1 MDIQKLILRLAA
13 QHGKIKTSDVVK
25 EIHNTKSRQHVNYV
39 IRSMVN
45 KKLLLKG
52 GTTAG
57 SFYVLPHNSHLIGDE
72 ITVKLKREDLEE
84 HKVFNDLK
92 EKALFINDLKE
103 NISNILF
110 YAFTEMLNNA
120 IEHSHSH
127 YVEIRIKKDKENII
141 FFVNDF
147 GIGVFRNVMQQRKLN
162 SELEAIQDL
171 LKGKTTTQPHSHTG
185 EGIFFTSKIADVFAL
200 ESFQYRLRVDN
211 LIKDVFIEEI
221 SPQKRGT
228 KVIFVLSLA
237 SKKHLNDVFSQFVTE
252 PGEVDFDKT
261 EIKVRLYASGTVYI
275 SRSQARRILTG
286 LDKFKTIILDFDRV
300 TTVGQ
305 AFADEIFR
313 VFQQR
318 HSDIKILPTNMV
330 EPVKFMIDRVE
341 KPTDLNEKELG
352 LSK

>member
-1 MDIQKLILRLAA
+1 MGMRELILKLAL
-13 QHGKIKTSDVVK
+13 QQGRIKTSNVVNK
-25 EIHNTKSRQHVNYV
+25 LDSAKSRQYVNSV
-39 IRSMVN
+39 IRDMVN

-57 SFYVLPHNSHLIGDE
+57 SFYVLPQNTHLIGNE
-72 ITVKLKREDLEE
+72 IIVKLKRAGLEE

-92 EKALFINDLKE
+92 EKAPFINDLKK
-103 NISNILF
+103 SVSSILF

-120 IEHSHSH
+120 IEHSHSR
-127 YVEIRIKKDKENII
+127 YVEICIRKAKENITFI
-141 FFVNDF
+141 INDF
-147 GIGVFRNVMQQRKLN
+147 GVGVFRNVMQERKLK

-185 EGIFFTSKIADVFAL
+185 EGIFFTSKIANIFILD
-200 ESFQYRLRVDN
+200 SFEYRLRIDN
-211 LIKDVFIEEI
+211 VIKDIFIEELT
-221 SPQKRGT
+221 PQKRGT
-228 KVIFVLSLA
+228 KVTFILSSA

-252 PGEVDFDKT
+252 PGEVGFDKT
-261 EIKVRLYASGTVYI
+261 DVKVRLYTSGTVYI

-286 LDKFKTIILDFDRV
+286 LDKFKTITLDFDRV

-318 HSDIKILPTNMV
+318 HSEIKIVPVNMV
-330 EPVKFMIDRVE
+330 EPVQFMVDRVE
-341 KPTDLNEKELG
+341 RP
-352 LSK
+352 